1 MLNDEPRR
9 ADARENRRRLVEAA
23 RKAFAGG
30 TSVPLEDIAAHA
42 GVGIGT
48 LYRHFPKREALVA
61 AVYRDQIDDLRA
73 GADALLSQHAPIE
86 ALRMWMDLFAGWATA
101 KRGMVETLAAMRR
114 SGALDFDASRS
125 EIEGIVATLLA
136 AGRDAGQLRADVD
149 PADVRSLL
157 AGAMAVAEDPEQTGR
172 LFDLLLDAL
181 RSERVDPDRHSNHRR
196 RRGDA

>member
-1 MLNDEPRR
+1 MSNDESQRV
-9 ADARENRRRLVEAA
+9 DARENRRRLVEAA
-23 RKAFAGG
+23 RKAFSGG
-30 TSVPLEDIAAHA
+30 KSVPLEDIAAQA

-61 AVYRDQIDDLRA
+61 AVYHDQIDDLRA
-73 GADALLSQHAPIE
+73 GADALLARHTPVD
-86 ALRMWMDLFAGWATA
+86 ALRMWMDLFAEWATA

-157 AGAMAVAEDPEQTGR
+157 AGAMAVADDPTQAGR
-172 LFDLLLDAL
+172 LFDLVLDAI
-181 RSERVDPDRHSNHRR
+181 RAGAP
-196 RRGDA
+196 